1 MRLTDLQ
8 NKEIV
13 DIETGKLIG
22 VIIDI
27 ILDDKGFLDT
37 LIVERKKF
45 LVSLFTSKN
54 EIEVKWNQIKKIG
67 EDVILVKLNN
77 TIEI

>member
-13 DIETGKLIG
+13 DIETGKLVG